1 MNKRQVSHTEF
12 IHSTLLGAR
21 RKKKRVSLLDEL
33 SLLALVFDI
42 GGLSRMKHRDI
53 WGRGR
58 ERNTRDYLR
67 VYLAHVIDVK

>member
-12 IHSTLLGAR
+12 IHSSLLGAR

-53 WGRGR
+53 WGER
-58 ERNTRDYLR
+58 ERKK
-67 VYLAHVIDVK
+67 H